1 MSTYHFNHFKFWV
14 RQVELLQV
22 HRQDW
27 VDPSDLTS
35 VHSIIYF
42 WRQCWSATKRKNNSQ
57 FKLALQLIRSTLR
70 RTVQWFHKHCR
81 TARVSASTRNEIIHV
96 TDTEL
101 YFVGCDVKRCVFYSA
116 YEYSDILTRTG
127 RRVEMCWATTE
138 KDFILHTFTTNENIA
153 KSLRGRLLFFDSHCM
168 CGLHKQLDEWLTGAV
183 DLVQ

>member
-57 FKLALQLIRSTLR
+57 FKLALQLIRSTLPEK
-70 RTVQWFHKHCR
+70 VNAQQC
-81 TARVSASTRNEIIHV
+81 SDSTSIAEQLV
-96 TDTEL
+96 CQPAQE
-101 YFVGCDVKRCVFYSA
+101 
-116 YEYSDILTRTG
+116 TR
-127 RRVEMCWATTE
+127 
-138 KDFILHTFTTNENIA
+138 
-153 KSLRGRLLFFDSHCM
+153 
-168 CGLHKQLDEWLTGAV
+168 
-183 DLVQ
+183 